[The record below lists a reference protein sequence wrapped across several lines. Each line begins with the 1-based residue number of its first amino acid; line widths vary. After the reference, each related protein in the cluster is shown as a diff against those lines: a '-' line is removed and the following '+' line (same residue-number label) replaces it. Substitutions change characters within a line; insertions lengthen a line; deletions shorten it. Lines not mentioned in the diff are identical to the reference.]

1 MGPKPKRDFGLQ
13 TEWMRAYAQAYLP
26 NESGFWFSTEM
37 LKAEN
42 VTLIDI
48 RHALRVGHVINDEK
62 LDRQGA
68 RWTVISADCDG
79 KLTIIQISVVTE
91 EVLVS
96 LLSVK
101 KVEETI
107 EQKEKRGENDVA

>member
-1 MGPKPKRDFGLQ
+1 MGPKPKRNFRLQ
-13 TEWMRAYAQAYLP
+13 TEWMRAYAQTYLP
-26 NESGFWFSTEM
+26 NKSGFWFSTEM

-48 RHALRVGHVINDEK
+48 RHALRVGQAINDEK
-62 LDRQGA
+62 LDHQGA
-68 RWTVISADCDG
+68 LWTVVSTDCDD
-79 KLTIIQISVVTE
+79 KPTIILISVVTE

-107 EQKEKRGENDVA
+107 GQKEKRGENDVA